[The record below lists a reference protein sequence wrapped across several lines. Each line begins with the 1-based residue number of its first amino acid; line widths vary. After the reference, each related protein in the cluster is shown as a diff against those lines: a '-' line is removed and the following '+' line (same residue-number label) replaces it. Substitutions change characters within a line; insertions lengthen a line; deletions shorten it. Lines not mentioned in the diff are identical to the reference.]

1 MHWLLYKFQVK
12 FFDLDFVYSGQR
24 SDHTKLK
31 SNDIIVLTRFL
42 YRGNLW
48 LRFSPTHFYDSG
60 RSQIYFLPNPHPLPK
75 KLRFLITMASQL
87 LSNDNRTPVNTRPM
101 GRLSRQITI
110 ANNVSS
116 AREVLSEAG
125 YDHGD
130 TVMRLRSD
138 IRADRNNR
146 SVGRRRYYPET
157 NPNANARH
165 WGFVVNNWTEDD
177 ECMLIRFQQDGEAC
191 YLVYGY
197 ERAPSTGTPHLQGY
211 ISFAPGKRRFHWI
224 RKRMNGRGH
233 WWVAFRSAEENR
245 AYAMKDGDFREF
257 GRMPK
262 TSTKGKRNDIE
273 AFKDAVKS
281 GVHNMRQLREEHSN
295 ICAKFPGYVS
305 SYVNDRVSM
314 GIKVPSY
321 QLYQWQADL
330 HRKLILSPD
339 PRKITFVVDPVGNK
353 GKTWYALYYCQLH
366 DNAQVL
372 VMGPQRDMAH
382 VLNVTSRVV
391 FVDCTRS
398 KVELLN
404 YDFLENVKNG
414 YVFSPKY
421 DSHIKRMLTPHLV
434 VMMNQMPDMARLS
447 PDRYDIVELGNGSAA
462 PAADY
467 DDIDLA
473 ADEQLEPDNLALG
486 NGPAVQDPPALD
498 WENYSD
504 HEDDEVEGLALLGS
518 QDNPIEIDDF

>member
-1 MHWLLYKFQVK
+1 M
-12 FFDLDFVYSGQR
+12 
-24 SDHTKLK
+24 
-31 SNDIIVLTRFL
+31 
-42 YRGNLW
+42 W

-60 RSQIYFLPNPHPLPK
+60 RSQINFPANPHPLSK
-75 KLRFLITMASQL
+75 KVQFVITMASQAL
-87 LSNDNRTPVNTRPM
+87 TMDNRTPANTRPM

-110 ANNVSS
+110 ANNVQS
-116 AREVLSEAG
+116 AREELSQAG
-125 YDHGD
+125 YDH
-130 TVMRLRSD
+130 
-138 IRADRNNR
+138 ADRIMPRSNNPN
-146 SVGRRRYYPET
+146 VGRRRYQAET

-165 WGFVVNNWTEDD
+165 WGFTVNNWTEDD
-177 ECMLIRFQQDGEAC
+177 ECMLMRFQQDGEAC

-211 ISFAPGKRRFHWI
+211 ISFAPGKKRLQWI
-224 RKRMNGRGH
+224 RKKMNYRGH
-233 WWVAFRSAEENR
+233 WWVAYRSAEENR
-245 AYAMKDGDFREF
+245 AYAMKDGDWREF

-262 TSTKGKRNDIE
+262 TSTKGKRNDLE

-281 GVHNMRQLREEHSN
+281 GVHNMAQLREEHAAV
-295 ICAKFPGYVS
+295 CAKFPGYVS
-305 SYVNDRVSM
+305 SYVNDRVSL
-314 GIKVPSY
+314 GIRVPSY

-330 HRKLILSPD
+330 HRKLILAPH

-404 YDFLENVKNG
+404 YDFLETVKNG

-447 PDRYDIVELGNGSAA
+447 PDRYDIVELRN
-462 PAADY
+462 
-467 DDIDLA
+467 DDATVAQMDDVDLA
-473 ADEQLEPDNLALG
+473 ADEQLDLA
-486 NGPAVQDPPALD
+486 NGPPVQDPPGLD
-498 WENYSD
+498 WASYSD
-504 HEDDEVEGLALLGS
+504 AEDQDEVEGLACLGS
-518 QDNPIEIDDF
+518 QDNPIEVDDF